1 VNGTMVSET
10 RTISLDA
17 GSQLTKIIE
26 EYSGLNEDFPVAAG
40 IVESKEGSPLPTES
54 TTIAYRLDGDEGG
67 ITYIGTILTTPVISR
82 PEKSNHLLIVT
93 NYAPGTPLTYYTG
106 AGWSKWRFENDK
118 AWTDYLNYFAQGLN
132 APLKVVTE

>member
-1 VNGTMVSET
+1 MVSET

-40 IVESKEGSPLPTES
+40 IVESKAGSPLTTEANA
-54 TTIAYRLDGDEGG
+54 IAYRLDGGEGG
-67 ITYIGTILTTPVISR
+67 ITYIGTLLTTPILSR
-82 PEKSNHLLIVT
+82 PEKSGHLLIVT
-93 NYAPGTPLTYYTG
+93 NYVPGTPLTYYTG
-106 AGWSKWRFENDK
+106 AGWSKWGFETDK
-118 AWTDYLNYFAQGLN
+118 AWTDYLSYFAQRLD